1 MNELHDAGGGRP
13 VLRVEGVS
21 VIYPQDF
28 LALDDV
34 SFEVG
39 VGELIAVVG
48 PNGAG
53 KSTLFKAISGLVGYH
68 GSVELGGTHCHHQ
81 RDRLGAA
88 YIPQRDDLDYDF
100 PITVG
105 QLVLAGRRPFLRV
118 GQRPG
123 QRHRRAAHD
132 ALERVGL
139 ADLHRRP
146 LSTLSG
152 GQMQRAFLARALAQE
167 AHLILLDEALSGIDQ
182 PRTEAL
188 LDLFADLA
196 ASGTSLLIATHDLSL
211 ARRRFSRCLAINHRL
226 VADGAPGRALDAA
239 GIEGTF
245 GAPTSSSS
253 PTSSSPT
260 SSNAA

>member
-1 MNELHDAGGGRP
+1 MTNEHQASREHP
-13 VLRVEGVS
+13 VLHVSGIGVT
-21 VIYPQDF
+21 YPPATMA
-28 LALDDV
+28 LADV
-34 SFEVG
+34 TFQVYP
-39 VGELIAVVG
+39 GELVAVVG

-53 KSTLFKAISGLVGYH
+53 KSTLFKAISGLVAHH
-68 GSVELGGTHCHHQ
+68 GTVELCGNHCHHQ

-88 YIPQRDDLDYDF
+88 YIPQRNDLDADF

-105 QLVLAGRRPFLRV
+105 QLVLAGRRRFLRL

-123 QRHRRAAHD
+123 QRHRQAALD

-182 PRTEAL
+182 PRAEAL
-188 LDLFADLA
+188 LDLFGDLA
-196 ASGTSLLIATHDLSL
+196 RSGTSFLVATHDLSL
-211 ARRRFSRCLAINHRL
+211 ARRRFNRCLAINHRL
-226 VADGAPGRALDAA
+226 VADGSPEQALDPEN
-239 GIEGTF
+239 IEATF
-245 GAPTSSSS
+245 GAPT
-253 PTSSSPT
+253 TST
-260 SSNAA
+260 RAA

>member
-1 MNELHDAGGGRP
+1 MSEAHDDTGGHP
-13 VLRVEGVS
+13 VLRVEDVT
-21 VIYPQDF
+21 VTYPPNT

-53 KSTLFKAISGLVGYH
+53 KSTLFKAISGLVTHDGA
-68 GSVELGGTHCHHQ
+68 VELCGTHCHHR

-88 YIPQRDDLDYDF
+88 YIPQRDDFDSDF

-105 QLVLAGRRPFLRV
+105 QLVVAGRRRFLRLA
-118 GQRPG
+118 QRPG
-123 QRHRRAAHD
+123 QRHRQAAHD

-139 ADLHRRP
+139 ADLGRRP

-152 GQMQRAFLARALAQE
+152 GQMQRALLARALAQE

-226 VADGAPGRALDAA
+226 IADGAPDHVLDPPTVEA
-239 GIEGTF
+239 TF
-245 GAPTSSSS
+245 GPPTTSSS
-253 PTSSSPT
+253 
-260 SSNAA
+260 AA

>member
-1 MNELHDAGGGRP
+1 MNTPHDAGGGHP
-13 VLRVEGVS
+13 VLRVTGVT
-21 VIYPQDF
+21 VTYTPAT
-28 LALDDV
+28 LALDEV

-39 VGELIAVVG
+39 AGELVAVVG

-53 KSTLFKAISGLVGYH
+53 KSTLFRAISGLVDHQGA
-68 GSVELGGTHCHHQ
+68 VELCGTHCHHQ

-88 YIPQRDDLDYDF
+88 YIPQRDDLDRDF

-105 QLVLAGRRPFLRV
+105 QLVLAGRRRFLRL
-118 GQRPG
+118 GQRPAK
-123 QRHRRAAHD
+123 RHRQAARD

-196 ASGTSLLIATHDLSL
+196 GSGTSLLIATHDLSL

-226 VADGAPGRALDAA
+226 IADGAPSRALDDEHLEA
-239 GIEGTF
+239 TF
-245 GAPTSSSS
+245 GTPM
-253 PTSSSPT
+253 T

>member
-1 MNELHDAGGGRP
+1 MNDQRHTPVDHP
-13 VLRVEGVS
+13 VLRVNGVS
-21 VIYPQDF
+21 VIYPPATM
-28 LALDDV
+28 ALTDV
-34 SFEVG
+34 SFQVHP
-39 VGELIAVVG
+39 GELVAVIG

-53 KSTLFKAISGLVGYH
+53 KSTLFKAISGLVTHH
-68 GSVELGGTHCHHQ
+68 GSVELCGNHCHHQ

-88 YIPQRDDLDYDF
+88 YIPQRNDLDADF

-105 QLVLAGRRPFLRV
+105 QLVLAGRRRFLRL

-123 QRHRRAAHD
+123 SRHRQAAHD

-139 ADLHRRP
+139 ADQRRRP
-146 LSTLSG
+146 LTTLSG

-167 AHLILLDEALSGIDQ
+167 AHLILLDEALSGVDQ

-188 LDLFADLA
+188 LDLFADLTR
-196 ASGTSLLIATHDLSL
+196 SGTSLLVATHDLSL

-226 VADGAPGRALDAA
+226 VADGPPEQSLDARN
-239 GIEGTF
+239 IEATF
-245 GAPTSSSS
+245 GTPT
-253 PTSSSPT
+253 T

>member
-1 MNELHDAGGGRP
+1 MSDTHAGTVGHP
-13 VLRVEGVS
+13 VLRVEGVT
-21 VIYPQDF
+21 VTYPPST

-34 SFEVG
+34 SLEVA

-53 KSTLFKAISGLVGYH
+53 KSTLFKAISGLVPHDGA
-68 GSVELGGTHCHHQ
+68 VELCGTHCHHQ

-88 YIPQRDDLDYDF
+88 YIPQRDDLDRDF

-105 QLVLAGRRPFLRV
+105 QLVLAGRRRFLRL

-123 QRHRRAAHD
+123 PRHRQAADD

-139 ADLHRRP
+139 ADLRRRP

-196 ASGTSLLIATHDLSL
+196 SAGTSLLIATHDLSL
-211 ARRRFSRCLAINHRL
+211 ARRRFSRCVAINHRL
-226 VADGAPGRALDAA
+226 VADGAPDHVLDAPTVEA
-239 GIEGTF
+239 TF
-245 GAPTSSSS
+245 GTPTTSS
-253 PTSSSPT
+253 T
-260 SSNAA
+260 AA

>member
-1 MNELHDAGGGRP
+1 MRRVNDAPRDHP
-13 VLRVEGVS
+13 VLRLTGVG
-21 VIYPQDF
+21 VTYPPATE
-28 LALDDV
+28 ALVDV
-34 SFEVG
+34 TFQVD

-53 KSTLFKAISGLVGYH
+53 KSTLFKAISGLVNHH
-68 GSVELGGTHCHHQ
+68 GPVELCGNHCHHQ

-88 YIPQRDDLDYDF
+88 YIPQRSDLDVDF

-105 QLVLAGRRPFLRV
+105 QLVLAGRRRFLRL

-123 QRHRRAAHD
+123 PRHRQAAHD

-139 ADLHRRP
+139 ADLRRRP
-146 LSTLSG
+146 LGTLSG

-167 AHLILLDEALSGIDQ
+167 AHLILLDEALSGVDE

-196 ASGTSLLIATHDLSL
+196 ASGTSLLVATHDLSL
-211 ARRRFSRCLAINHRL
+211 ARRRFSRCIAVNRRL
-226 VADGAPGRALDAA
+226 VADGPPGQALDPDH
-239 GIEGTF
+239 IEATF
-245 GAPTSSSS
+245 GTAPRSS
-253 PTSSSPT
+253 
-260 SSNAA
+260 AAT